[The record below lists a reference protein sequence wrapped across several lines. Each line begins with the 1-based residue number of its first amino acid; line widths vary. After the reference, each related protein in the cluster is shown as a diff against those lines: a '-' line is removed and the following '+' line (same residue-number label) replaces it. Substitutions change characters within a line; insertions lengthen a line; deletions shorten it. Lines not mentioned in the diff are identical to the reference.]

1 MTNRNVEKE
10 RYDKRA
16 KLILEKGKF
25 SNITPAYLNEISY
38 KYYFRILE
46 KIKDGRVKLLEIGG
60 GMGENTMQ
68 LINLKY
74 NVTSIDISPKSIE
87 VMEKKFHK
95 HKNFHSEIADMEKL
109 PFENET
115 FDVVCSAGCLSYGD
129 NTVVMNEIYRVLK
142 NDGIMIVID
151 SLNNNPIYRL
161 NRYIRYLRGDRS
173 KSTLKRMP
181 TLDLINKYNEKF
193 GYSEIRY
200 FASITWL
207 IPFLNKILSK
217 DSVIKLSN
225 WVDLTFNINKSAFKF
240 VMLAV
245 KK

>member
-74 NVTSIDISPKSIE
+74 NVTSIDISPKSVE
-87 VMEKKFHK
+87 VMKKFHK
-95 HKNFHSEIADMEKL
+95 HKIFIQKL
-109 PFENET
+109 LIWKNY
-115 FDVVCSAGCLSYGD
+115 L
-129 NTVVMNEIYRVLK
+129 LK
-142 NDGIMIVID
+142 TKLLMW
-151 SLNNNPIYRL
+151 
-161 NRYIRYLRGDRS
+161 
-173 KSTLKRMP
+173 
-181 TLDLINKYNEKF
+181 
-193 GYSEIRY
+193 
-200 FASITWL
+200 FAVQ
-207 IPFLNKILSK
+207 
-217 DSVIKLSN
+217 D
-225 WVDLTFNINKSAFKF
+225 A
-240 VMLAV
+240 
-245 KK
+245 